1 VNRFDRHAIDYFD
14 PSEFAT
20 FILALKPIDQ
30 TLVELALQ
38 TMVVDF
44 APSDSKWVSALPED
58 VFQLRLGPT
67 RANVLKRLNVDI
79 DRQSRNHNPLLLR
92 IYFTKVTKK
101 PLILAAYDKLAAPL
115 RSDQKRI
122 IELATSRRR
131 MLDREVDK

>member
-1 VNRFDRHAIDYFD
+1 VNRFDRHAIDYFE

-79 DRQSRNHNPLLLR
+79 ERQSRNHNPLLLR

>member
-58 VFQLRLGPT
+58 VFQLRRGPT

-79 DRQSRNHNPLLLR
+79 ERQSRNHNPLLLR